1 MCLTV
6 CEEHQ
11 DSSQWTAIISLLSRW
26 LMVIGKS
33 RVYVDHLR
41 QLCGGKYY
49 FRKRRNG
56 KQPPCG
62 EKAASL
68 SSSSALVFMFDSSRC
83 YSLLCCITLTSV
95 CAMTHSSCF
104 SHNRLRL
111 L

>member
-11 DSSQWTAIISLLSRW
+11 DGSQWTAIVSLLSRW

-33 RVYVDHLR
+33 RIYVDHLR

-49 FRKRRNG
+49 FRKR
-56 KQPPCG
+56 KQPPCR

-68 SSSSALVFMFDSSRC
+68 SSSSALVFMFDSLRC
-83 YSLLCCITLTSV
+83 YSLLSCITLTSV

-104 SHNRLRL
+104 SHNCSRLQ
-111 L
+111 